1 MNIVTLLGRVGK
13 DPEIS
18 QVGQSKVAKF
28 SLAVFAGK
36 DKEGNYVSDW
46 FNIEMWGK
54 QADLSTIIKKGSQVC
69 VNGKIKIEK
78 YTQNNQ
84 EKTIVKIIASTFTL
98 CSSPVDSQAS
108 APVKKAEPK
117 KEEVYSGNMWDDDDV
132 PF

>member
-18 QVGQSKVAKF
+18 QVGQNKVAKF

-46 FNIEMWGK
+46 FNIEMWGR
-54 QADLSTIIKKGSQVC
+54 QAELCTMIKKGYQIC

-84 EKTIVKIIASTFTL
+84 EKTIVKVIASTFTI
-98 CSSPVDSQAS
+98 CSNPVDNQSS
-108 APVKKAEPK
+108 ATKKTEPK
-117 KEEVYSGNMWDDDDV
+117 KEEMYSDNMWDDNV